1 MKSENAITSFGIS
14 CVVMLFGLFAYNYV
28 AHYSFAPPR
37 MQETEN
43 KVWILPDF
51 NTFSQVAEVEVTAYD
66 AHSSQ
71 SINVKKWQD
80 GKTALNRPAVPGW
93 TIAVDPRIIPFD
105 SLVFIPGF
113 GWRVAE
119 DVGGAIKGYK
129 IDILMETKGDAM
141 RFGRKKMHIL
151 WVPPGAEPVKRVNK
165 AKSKTKSRTNNKK
178 GKK

>member
-1 MKSENAITSFGIS
+1 MDTNRIFYVVTMCSLVVIAISTGIDVGKTYVRENES
-14 CVVMLFGLFAYNYV
+14 
-28 AHYSFAPPR
+28 
-37 MQETEN
+37 N

-51 NTFSQVAEVEVTAYD
+51 NSVGQVAEVEVTAYD
-66 AHSSQ
+66 AYSSQ
-71 SINVKKWQD
+71 SINVKAWQD
-80 GKTALNRPAVPGW
+80 GKTSLNRPAIPGR

-105 SLVFIPGF
+105 SLVFVPKF

-129 IDILMETKGDAM
+129 IDILMDTKDAAM

-151 WVPPGAEPVKRVNK
+151 WIPPEIVDVKLSR
-165 AKSKTKSRTNNKK
+165 TKSRTNSKANNKK

>member
-1 MKSENAITSFGIS
+1 MNMNRVFYVVTMCSLVAIAILTGID
-14 CVVMLFGLFAYNYV
+14 VGKNYV
-28 AHYSFAPPR
+28 RENES
-37 MQETEN
+37 N

-51 NTFSQVAEVEVTAYD
+51 NSVGQVAQVEVTAYD
-66 AHSSQ
+66 AWSSQ

-80 GKTALNRPAVPGW
+80 GKTALNRPAIPGR

-105 SLVFIPGF
+105 SLVFIPKF

-129 IDILMETKGDAM
+129 IDILMDTKGAAM

-151 WVPPGAEPVKRVNK
+151 WIPPEVVDVKVNK
-165 AKSKTKSRTNNKK
+165 AKSKIKSKAKSRTNNKK